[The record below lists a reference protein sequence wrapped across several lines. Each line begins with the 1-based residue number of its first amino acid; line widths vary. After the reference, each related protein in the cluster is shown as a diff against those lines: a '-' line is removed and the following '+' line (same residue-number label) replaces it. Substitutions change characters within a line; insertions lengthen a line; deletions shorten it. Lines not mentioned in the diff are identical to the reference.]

1 MSADTPIKT
10 PHGTWLKDPEL
21 KMLGHYNQTV
31 LLSDIE
37 GYVLFMADTL
47 GWSKPEITAYIAHL
61 RREVKSGKH
70 HSYYLQKVVWGRKP
84 E

>member
-1 MSADTPIKT
+1 MYNSA
-10 PHGTWLKDPEL
+10 
-21 KMLGHYNQTV
+21 V

-47 GWSKPEITAYIAHL
+47 GWSNMEIQAYIAHL
-61 RREVKSGKH
+61 RSEVKSGKF
-70 HSYYLQKVVWGRKP
+70 HSYYLQKVIWGRKP

>member
-1 MSADTPIKT
+1 M
-10 PHGTWLKDPEL
+10 
-21 KMLGHYNQTV
+21 
-31 LLSDIE
+31 SDIE

-61 RREVKSGKH
+61 RSEVKSGKH